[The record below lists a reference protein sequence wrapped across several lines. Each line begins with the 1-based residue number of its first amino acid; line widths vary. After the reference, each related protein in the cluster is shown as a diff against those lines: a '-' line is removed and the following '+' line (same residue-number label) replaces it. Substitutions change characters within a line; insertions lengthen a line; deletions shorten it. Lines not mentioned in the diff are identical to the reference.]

1 MVGTAPQAT
10 VADAEAAAAAA
21 RDALPGWAAT
31 DPDARL
37 ALMAKAAAA
46 IRAKA
51 AELLPL
57 VIAETGATAAVGS
70 RMQVPV
76 AADRFDRYS
85 RDLRHV
91 RLAGPSAP
99 GGPDHPARPRRASSR
114 PWPSGPRSASSPAS
128 PPTTSPW

>member
-1 MVGTAPQAT
+1 
-10 VADAEAAAAAA
+10 
-21 RDALPGWAAT
+21 
-31 DPDARL
+31 
-37 ALMAKAAAA
+37 MAKAARA

-51 AELLPL
+51 PELLPL

-91 RLAGPSAP
+91 ASKALPPQVAQATPLAP
-99 GGPDHPARPRRASSR
+99 GGLISALAVAPAGRA
-114 PWPSGPRSASSPAS
+114 WSPAS